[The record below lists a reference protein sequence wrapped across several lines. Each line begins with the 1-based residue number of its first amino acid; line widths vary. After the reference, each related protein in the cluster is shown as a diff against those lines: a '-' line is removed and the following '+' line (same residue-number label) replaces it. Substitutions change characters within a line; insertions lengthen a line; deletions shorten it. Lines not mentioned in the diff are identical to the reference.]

1 MGACLN
7 PDRSFTE
14 FIEASSYCLECYS
27 TDVSVKRSYSSARRE
42 AQARETRRSI
52 LDAAHELFVAT
63 GYAATTIQAIA
74 ERSNVAVQT
83 VYAVFGSKR
92 ELLRQLI
99 ERTIVGGGD
108 ANDDQVPITERT
120 AAQSIAAEPDPR
132 RRAELDAAISRSI
145 IERIAPIVRVAAEA
159 SASDPE
165 LAEIMEAVKA
175 ARRQE
180 MTTAARILV
189 GPDRQP
195 PDPEHAAATLY
206 VLYSPQVAD
215 MLIGD
220 YGWSPDRYE
229 KWLARM
235 ILQAVIG
242 DTSPGQD
249 PTAP

>member
-1 MGACLN
+1 
-7 PDRSFTE
+7 
-14 FIEASSYCLECYS
+14 
-27 TDVSVKRSYSSARRE
+27 VSVKRAYSSARRE
-42 AQARETRRSI
+42 AQARETRRSV
-52 LDAAHELFVAT
+52 LDAAYELFVAT

-74 ERSNVAVQT
+74 ERGGVAVQT
-83 VYAVFGSKR
+83 VYAAFGSKR

-99 ERTIVGGGD
+99 EQTIVGD
-108 ANDDQVPITERT
+108 ADDDAATDDDADDDQVPITERP
-120 AAQSIAAEPDPR
+120 AAQTIAAEPDPR

-145 IERIAPIVRVAAEA
+145 TERIAPIVRVAAEA

-165 LAEIMEAVKA
+165 LAEMMEAVKA

-180 MTTAARILV
+180 MTTAARILA

-195 PDPEHAAATLY
+195 TDPEHGAATLY